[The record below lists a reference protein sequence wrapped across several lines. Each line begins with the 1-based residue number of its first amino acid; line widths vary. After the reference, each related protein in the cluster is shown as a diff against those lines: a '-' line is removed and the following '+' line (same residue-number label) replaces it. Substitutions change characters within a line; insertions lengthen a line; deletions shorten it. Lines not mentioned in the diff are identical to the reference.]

1 MNTYIILGFLG
12 LTSLLLLVTF
22 LFIQKVKEL
31 KMNYSNLE
39 EELTEK
45 VNNLF
50 SNKEQDLNRKIDTIQ
65 SWQKYIDINI
75 GDPVYFEMSLTQGKG
90 SKGEL
95 SFKVFVEAEVLDI
108 SKTKAKIKVIDVSIN
123 NSSNKI
129 VKQEVIDYINDH
141 NCWQE
146 LFELEKRISIE
157 DRRDMQLN
165 KILK

>member
-50 SNKEQDLNRKIDTIQ
+50 LNKEGDLNRKIDTIQ
-65 SWQKYIDINI
+65 SWQKYR
-75 GDPVYFEMSLTQGKG
+75 Y
-90 SKGEL
+90 
-95 SFKVFVEAEVLDI
+95 
-108 SKTKAKIKVIDVSIN
+108 
-123 NSSNKI
+123 
-129 VKQEVIDYINDH
+129 
-141 NCWQE
+141 
-146 LFELEKRISIE
+146 
-157 DRRDMQLN
+157 
-165 KILK
+165 